1 MTAEDVLRVG
11 LDVSAV
17 PARPAGAGHYTL
29 ALAAALDAR
38 PDVSLTV
45 VCRRG
50 DDGRWAMLTPAATVV
65 AEAPLGRPVRLA
77 WEQTVLP
84 VVLRRLDLDLFHS
97 PHYTMPEATRL
108 RQAVTIH
115 DLTFFDHPEW
125 HEKTKVPVFRRA
137 IKVAARRADALIC
150 VSQHTATRLQELLAP
165 RAKASVVLHGVDHER
180 FRPSSGPDDARD
192 RAILGDLGVR
202 QPFVAFVGTLEPRKA
217 VDGLV
222 HAFDRMA
229 AAHADLTLVLA
240 GGDGWGKAAID
251 QAIGS
256 ARHRERIVRTGYVP
270 DPAVPALLRQA
281 AAVAYPAAEEG
292 FGMPA
297 IEALACGAPLVT
309 TKGSVMEEMVGEAA
323 LLVPPGDVDGLA
335 GALDMLVRGDA
346 RLDERQALGRQIA
359 AQHTWE
365 RCADGHVEVYRSAV
379 TQS

>member
-1 MTAEDVLRVG
+1 VTATEVLRVG

-29 ALAAALDAR
+29 ALASALDAR
-38 PDVSLTV
+38 PDVELTV

-50 DDGRWAMLTPAATVV
+50 DDRRWATLTPGATIV
-65 AEAPLGRPVRLA
+65 AGAPLRRPLRLA

-84 VVLRRLDLDLFHS
+84 VLLRRLAIDLFHS

-108 RQAVTIH
+108 RQVVTIH

-125 HEKTKVPVFRRA
+125 HERTKVPVFRRA

-150 VSQHTATRLQELLAP
+150 VSQHTAARLQELVAP
-165 RAKASVVLHGVDHER
+165 RGRASVVLHGVDHER
-180 FRPSSGPDDARD
+180 FRPDPIPDRRSDKE
-192 RAILGDLGVR
+192 ILGDLGVR

-222 HAFDRMA
+222 QAFDRMA
-229 AAHADLTLVLA
+229 AAHPDLALVLA
-240 GGDGWGKAAID
+240 GGDGWGGAAID

-270 DPAVPALLRQA
+270 DLAVPALLRQA

-297 IEALACGAPLVT
+297 IEALACEAPLVT

-323 LLVPPGDVDGLA
+323 LLVPPGDIDALA

-346 RLDERQALGRQIA
+346 RLEERRALGRQIA
-359 AQHTWE
+359 GQHTWE
-365 RCADGHVEVYRSAV
+365 RCADGHVQVYRAV
-379 TQS
+379 VSG

>member
-1 MTAEDVLRVG
+1 
-11 LDVSAV
+11 VSAV

-38 PDVSLTV
+38 PDVKLTV

-50 DDGRWAMLTPAATVV
+50 DDGRWAMLTPGADIV
-65 AEAPLGRPVRLA
+65 AEAPLRRPFRLA

-84 VVLRRLDLDLFHS
+84 VLLRRLPIDLYHS
-97 PHYTMPEATRL
+97 PHYTMPEATRV
-108 RQAVTIH
+108 RQVVTIH

-150 VSQHTATRLQELLAP
+150 VSQHTAVRLQELLSP

-180 FRPSSGPDDARD
+180 FRPDPVPAGPGGPGDKE
-192 RAILGDLGVR
+192 ILRDLGVR
-202 QPFVAFVGTLEPRKA
+202 QPFVAFIGTLEPRKA
-217 VDGLV
+217 VDVLV
-222 HAFDRMA
+222 QAFDRMA
-229 AAHADLTLVLA
+229 AAHPDLALVLA
-240 GGDGWGKAAID
+240 GGDGWGGAAID

-256 ARHRERIVRTGYVP
+256 TRHRERIVRSGYVP
-270 DPAVPALLRQA
+270 DAAVPALLRQA

-297 IEALACGAPLVT
+297 IEALACEAPLVT
-309 TKGSVMEEMVGEAA
+309 TKGSVMEEIVGEAA
-323 LLVPPGDVDGLA
+323 LLVPPGDVDALA

-346 RLDERQALGRQIA
+346 RLEERRALGRQIA

-365 RCADGHVEVYRSAV
+365 RCAEGHVDVYRSV
-379 TQS
+379 CRSTGQ